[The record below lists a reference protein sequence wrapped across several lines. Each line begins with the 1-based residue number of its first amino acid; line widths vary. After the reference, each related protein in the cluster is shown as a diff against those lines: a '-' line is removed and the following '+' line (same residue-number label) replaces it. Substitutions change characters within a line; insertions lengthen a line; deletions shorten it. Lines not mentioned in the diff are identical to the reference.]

1 MPDNKLTL
9 VTIKLSIKE
18 YEKINRSY
26 NLSET
31 TVDVMHLI
39 NSFGKRHNVK
49 HEVKIHIVDDTL
61 QMARKDTYRMFQLYF
76 YVHLFNPLES
86 STLNKKTI
94 EVLLSE
100 I

>member
-1 MPDNKLTL
+1 
-9 VTIKLSIKE
+9 
-18 YEKINRSY
+18 
-26 NLSET
+26 
-31 TVDVMHLI
+31 MHLI

-100 I
+100 IQSTNKEENEYRIEVFAHENNTMHK